1 MAEEAVPGAPRRRV
15 LYVDMAPSVGG
26 SIISLYHLV
35 SHLDRTG
42 YEPVVALYGGNDYVS
57 RFRALGVEVHTVG
70 GGGTEASPD
79 GTASWTGLRQSR
91 LAGWLKRAK
100 MGEDL
105 VHLAG
110 FFLRTW
116 PALRRRSRQ
125 LAAIMRHTCPDLV
138 HLNDIVS
145 VSRAGIMA
153 ARKARVPAICH
164 LRAMRT
170 RSLFDR
176 WLSRSLRGY
185 ICISHAVD
193 RHQRGLRGRIKPTWI
208 VYNGLD
214 LAEFSL
220 REVDDIRS
228 EVRAD
233 LGLDAQHVV
242 VGCVGRL
249 VPWKG
254 QHVFLRA
261 LARLT
266 DSYPQL
272 RGWIVGAAEAG
283 KEGYRRHLRELVR
296 ELGLT
301 ERVDFLGFREDVPRL
316 LQSMD
321 LLVHASTAPEPFGRV
336 IIEGMA
342 AGTAVIATEAGAV
355 PEIVE
360 SGRSGLLVRPDDVG
374 SMAQGV
380 EYALTHPRERK
391 AWQQEA
397 RRVVEERFDVQAY
410 VKGVSQ
416 VYEDI
421 LR

>member
-1 MAEEAVPGAPRRRV
+1 MSEEAVPGTRRRRV

-35 SHLDRTG
+35 SHLDRTR
-42 YEPVVALYGGNDYVS
+42 YEPVVAFYGGNDYVS

-70 GGGTEASPD
+70 GGGTEESPD
-79 GTASWTGLRQSR
+79 GTAAWTGLRQSR
-91 LAGWLKRAK
+91 LARWLKRVK
-100 MGEDL
+100 IGEDL

-110 FFLRTW
+110 FFVRTW

-125 LAAIMRHTCPDLV
+125 VASIVRQTCPDLV

-145 VSRAGIMA
+145 VSRPGIMA
-153 ARKARVPAICH
+153 ARRVRVPAICH

-170 RSLFDR
+170 RSPFDR

-193 RHQRGLRGRIKPTWI
+193 RHQSGLGGRTEPTWI

-214 LAEFSL
+214 LADFSL
-220 REVDDIRS
+220 AEREDIRS

-233 LGLDAQHVV
+233 LGLDAQHIV

-261 LARLT
+261 LAQLT

-272 RGWIVGAAEAG
+272 RGLIVGAPEAG
-283 KEGYRRHLRELVR
+283 KKAYMRQLRELVR
-296 ELGLT
+296 ELGLA

-342 AGTAVIATEAGAV
+342 AGTPVIATDAGAV

-360 SGRSGLLVRPDDVG
+360 SGRSGLLVPPDDVE
-374 SMAQGV
+374 SMAEGV
-380 EYALTHPRERK
+380 EYALTRPRERK
-391 AWQQEA
+391 AWQREA
-397 RRVVEERFDVQAY
+397 RRVVEEHFDVQAY
-410 VKGVSQ
+410 VEDVSQ